1 MEIAKGKIGNALTST
16 ASDHVVAVTADI
28 YDEKQERYQEDI
40 NEYLLNHAN
49 DINDSL
55 CCFSEGIWENNL
67 YWSDVAVW
75 DNNKYA
81 LTDALSE
88 RINTLS
94 ETHQTD
100 TKSINQHLTEIDEA
114 LLQNSRKHDA
124 FNTHLEKHDGEIK
137 ALQKLIAEHDQQ
149 ITDLLYALVCFN
161 SGQWEND
168 FKWSNEALWENSNF
182 MCDTFEDIYHQIE
195 EHQNAITKLS
205 NRIFEV
211 QKDAADTLKS
221 INSTFDGFRKEHDA
235 FRKEHQEF
243 TNEHDAFRTE
253 HQGFTSKLDNLDARD
268 IEQQREIDTLLYR
281 ISILTNGQW
290 DNTLLWINDS
300 NWVNY
305 NESAGCKC
313 PIDTGEQLET
323 LHDNVA
329 NLQSG
334 LSETDTKVT
343 NNEEI
348 IAQHQDNLSSL
359 NAAVDNNSS
368 EIEEIKQ
375 AAVKE
380 HRSVAYQF
388 RAMGR
393 DQAAQ
398 DEKIAK
404 IGEHFNCFAD
414 GIWNDMFIWDNEQ
427 LWANQTGVL
436 KEALDDLQSSLHDT
450 RQKLHEANE
459 DIMTNLSLIQ
469 ANHQLIEGNAEGIQE
484 NREAIE
490 ETKQTLDDSVEALRN
505 EALTEHR
512 QVAYQLR
519 AIGREQ
525 VAQDENISKLG
536 EHFGCFVDGQ
546 WGNLFLWNNDHL
558 WHNQTGVIEDAIS
571 DIHQDIDE
579 VKENFNE
586 VTEEIFE
593 SLDNK
598 QSQIDELWEQKSCMD
613 KGKWNNTFF
622 WKDTDLWLNTTES
635 LVVVETEIIKHD
647 TRLSAL
653 ENQFALFLQQFVAQQ
668 SIISQQQAQLETLM
682 DCFTVLNVGKWQN
695 LLLWDN
701 TSKWSDTLIT
711 EAAGDSGVV
720 SVAVK
725 SYDPET
731 ATVSI

>member
-67 YWSDVAVW
+67 YWSDVTVW

-100 TKSINQHLTEIDEA
+100 TRAINQHLTEIDEE
-114 LLQNSRKHDA
+114 LLQNGRKHDA

-149 ITDLLYALVCFN
+149 ITDLLYALSCFN
-161 SGQWEND
+161 SGQWKND
-168 FKWSNEALWENSNF
+168 FKWSNETLWENSNF
-182 MCDTFEDIYHQIE
+182 MC
-195 EHQNAITKLS
+195 N
-205 NRIFEV
+205 
-211 QKDAADTLKS
+211 
-221 INSTFDGFRKEHDA
+221 
-235 FRKEHQEF
+235 
-243 TNEHDAFRTE
+243 
-253 HQGFTSKLDNLDARD
+253 
-268 IEQQREIDTLLYR
+268 
-281 ISILTNGQW
+281 
-290 DNTLLWINDS
+290 
-300 NWVNY
+300 
-305 NESAGCKC
+305 NESAGCEC

-334 LSETDTKVT
+334 LSETDTKVA

-393 DQAAQ
+393 DQVAQ

-469 ANHQLIEGNAEGIQE
+469 ANHQLIENNAEAIQE
-484 NREAIE
+484 NETAIN
-490 ETKQTLDDSVEALRN
+490 DLRG
-505 EALTEHR
+505 
-512 QVAYQLR
+512 Q
-519 AIGREQ
+519 
-525 VAQDENISKLG
+525 
-536 EHFGCFVDGQ
+536 FGCVEQGE
-546 WGNLFLWNNDHL
+546 WGNPYFWNNEDL
-558 WHNQTGVIEDAIS
+558 WIDNPNGLVEIETEVIEHNDRIT
-571 DIHQDIDE
+571 
-579 VKENFNE
+579 V
-586 VTEEIFE
+586 
-593 SLDNK
+593 
-598 QSQIDELWEQKSCMD
+598 
-613 KGKWNNTFF
+613 
-622 WKDTDLWLNTTES
+622 
-635 LVVVETEIIKHD
+635 
-647 TRLSAL
+647 L
-653 ENQFALFLQQFVAQQ
+653 EAQFASFMQQFTAQQ

-701 TSKWSDTLIT
+701 TSKWSDALIT
-711 EAAGDSGVV
+711 EVAGDSGVA

>member
-55 CCFSEGIWENNL
+55 CCFSEGVWANNL
-67 YWSDVAVW
+67 YWSNVVVW
-75 DNNKYA
+75 DNNKFA

-94 ETHQTD
+94 EAHKTD
-100 TKSINQHLTEIDEA
+100 TAAINKHLTKIDEA
-114 LLQNSRKHDA
+114 LLQNNKEHDA
-124 FNTHLEKHDGEIK
+124 YNVHLEKHDTEIK
-137 ALQKLIAEHDQQ
+137 DLQKLIAEHDQQ
-149 ITDLLYALVCFN
+149 IIDLLYALSCFN

-168 FKWSNEALWENSNF
+168 FKWSNETLWENSNF
-182 MCDTFEDIYHQIE
+182 MCNTFEDVYHLIE
-195 EHQNAITKLS
+195 EHQQTITQLS
-205 NRIFEV
+205 NRISEV
-211 QKDAADTLKS
+211 QKDAADTLND

-243 TNEHDAFRTE
+243 TKEHDAFRTE
-253 HQGFTSKLDNLDARD
+253 HQGFISKLDNLDVRD

-305 NESAGCKC
+305 NESAGCEC

-334 LSETDTKVT
+334 LSETDTKVA

-348 IAQHQDNLSSL
+348 IAQHQDNLNSL
-359 NAAVDNNSS
+359 NVAVDNNSS

-375 AAVKE
+375 SAVKE

-388 RAMGR
+388 RAIGR

-469 ANHQLIEGNAEGIQE
+469 ANHQLIENNAEAMQKDE
-484 NREAIE
+484 TAINDFRS
-490 ETKQTLDDSVEALRN
+490 Q
-505 EALTEHR
+505 
-512 QVAYQLR
+512 
-519 AIGREQ
+519 
-525 VAQDENISKLG
+525 
-536 EHFGCFVDGQ
+536 FGCIEQGE
-546 WGNLFLWNNDHL
+546 WGNPYFWNN
-558 WHNQTGVIEDAIS
+558 E
-571 DIHQDIDE
+571 
-579 VKENFNE
+579 
-586 VTEEIFE
+586 
-593 SLDNK
+593 
-598 QSQIDELWEQKSCMD
+598 
-613 KGKWNNTFF
+613 
-622 WKDTDLWLNTTES
+622 DLWIDNPKG
-635 LVVVETEIIKHD
+635 LVEVETEVIEHNDRI
-647 TRLSAL
+647 SAL
-653 ENQFALFLQQFVAQQ
+653 ETQFASFMQQFAAQQ

-711 EAAGDSGVV
+711 EATGDGGMASVV
-720 SVAVK
+720 VK

>member
-28 YDEKQERYQEDI
+28 YDEKQKRYQEDI

-55 CCFSEGIWENNL
+55 CCFSEGVWVNNL
-67 YWSDVAVW
+67 YWSNVAVW
-75 DNNKYA
+75 DNNKFA

-94 ETHQTD
+94 EAHKTD
-100 TKSINQHLTEIDEA
+100 TVAINKHLTKIDEA
-114 LLQNSRKHDA
+114 LLQNNKEHDA
-124 FNTHLEKHDGEIK
+124 YNVHLEKHDTEIK
-137 ALQKLIAEHDQQ
+137 DLQKLIAEHDQQ
-149 ITDLLYALVCFN
+149 IIDLLYALSCFN
-161 SGQWEND
+161 SGQWEID
-168 FKWSNEALWENSNF
+168 FKWSNETLWENSNF
-182 MCDTFEDIYHQIE
+182 MCNTFEDVYHLIE
-195 EHQNAITKLS
+195 EHQQAITQLS
-205 NRIFEV
+205 NRISEV
-211 QKDAADTLKS
+211 QKDAADTLNG

-243 TNEHDAFRTE
+243 TKEHDAFRTE
-253 HQGFTSKLDNLDARD
+253 HQGFISKLDNLDVRD

-305 NESAGCKC
+305 NESAGCEC

-329 NLQSG
+329 HLQSG
-334 LSETDTKVT
+334 LSETDTKVA

-348 IAQHQDNLSSL
+348 IAQHQDNLNSL
-359 NAAVDNNSS
+359 NVAVDNNSS

-375 AAVKE
+375 SAVKE

-388 RAMGR
+388 RAIGR

-414 GIWNDMFIWDNEQ
+414 GIWSDMFIWDNEQ

-459 DIMTNLSLIQ
+459 DIITNLSLIQ
-469 ANHQLIEGNAEGIQE
+469 ANHQLIEKNIDDIQE
-484 NREAIE
+484 NRESIANIQKNLDNSIKILKDEAI
-490 ETKQTLDDSVEALRN
+490 
-505 EALTEHR
+505 TEHR

-525 VAQDENISKLG
+525 AVQDDNISKLG
-536 EHFGCFVDGQ
+536 EHFGCFVDGL
-546 WGNLFLWNNDHL
+546 WGNLFVWNNDHL
-558 WHNQTGVIEDAIS
+558 WHNETGVIEKAIA
-571 DIHQDIDE
+571 DIHQRIDDTQE
-579 VKENFNE
+579 TVDSNKNE
-586 VTEEIFE
+586 TDER
-593 SLDNK
+593 LDS
-598 QSQIDELWEQKSCMD
+598 QQIQIDELWEEKSCLND
-613 KGKWNNTFF
+613 GEWNNAFF
-622 WKDTDLWLNTTES
+622 WNEAELWLNTPES
-635 LVVVETEIIKHD
+635 LFEVEVEIIKHD

-653 ENQFALFLQQFVAQQ
+653 ENQFALFMEQFSVQKAIIKQQ
-668 SIISQQQAQLETLM
+668 SEQLATLM

-701 TSKWSDTLIT
+701 ISKWSDTLIT
-711 EAAGDSGVV
+711 DASGDGGVA

>member
-40 NEYLLNHAN
+40 NKYLLNHAN

-55 CCFSEGIWENNL
+55 CCFSEGIWKNNL

-88 RINTLS
+88 RINALS

-100 TKSINQHLTEIDEA
+100 TRAINQHLTEIDEA
-114 LLQNSRKHDA
+114 LLQNGRKHDA

-137 ALQKLIAEHDQQ
+137 ALQKLITEHDQQ
-149 ITDLLYALVCFN
+149 ITDLLYALSCFN

-168 FKWSNEALWENSNF
+168 FKWSNETLWENSNF
-182 MCDTFEDIYHQIE
+182 MCNTFEDVYHLIE
-195 EHQNAITKLS
+195 EHQQAITQLS
-205 NRIFEV
+205 NRISEV
-211 QKDAADTLKS
+211 QKDAADTLKG

-243 TNEHDAFRTE
+243 TKEHDAFRTE

-305 NESAGCKC
+305 NESAGCEC

-323 LHDNVA
+323 LHINVA

-334 LSETDTKVT
+334 LSETDSKVA
-343 NNEEI
+343 NNEAI

-427 LWANQTGVL
+427 LWANQTGVI

-469 ANHQLIEGNAEGIQE
+469 ANHQLIENNAEAIQE
-484 NREAIE
+484 NETAINN
-490 ETKQTLDDSVEALRN
+490 LRG
-505 EALTEHR
+505 
-512 QVAYQLR
+512 Q
-519 AIGREQ
+519 
-525 VAQDENISKLG
+525 
-536 EHFGCFVDGQ
+536 FGCVEQGE
-546 WGNLFLWNNDHL
+546 WGNPYFWNNEDL
-558 WHNQTGVIEDAIS
+558 WIDNPNGLVEIETEVIEHNDRIT
-571 DIHQDIDE
+571 
-579 VKENFNE
+579 V
-586 VTEEIFE
+586 
-593 SLDNK
+593 
-598 QSQIDELWEQKSCMD
+598 
-613 KGKWNNTFF
+613 
-622 WKDTDLWLNTTES
+622 
-635 LVVVETEIIKHD
+635 
-647 TRLSAL
+647 L
-653 ENQFALFLQQFVAQQ
+653 EAQFASFMQQFTTQQ

-711 EAAGDSGVV
+711 ETAGDSGVA

>member
-67 YWSDVAVW
+67 YWSDVTVW

-100 TKSINQHLTEIDEA
+100 TRAINQHLTEIDEE
-114 LLQNSRKHDA
+114 LLQNGRKHDA

-149 ITDLLYALVCFN
+149 ITDLLYALSCFN
-161 SGQWEND
+161 SGQWKND
-168 FKWSNEALWENSNF
+168 FKWSNETLWENSNF
-182 MCDTFEDIYHQIE
+182 MCNTFEDVYHLIE
-195 EHQNAITKLS
+195 EHRQAITQLS
-205 NRIFEV
+205 NRISEV
-211 QKDAADTLKS
+211 QKDAADTLKG

-235 FRKEHQEF
+235 FRKEH
-243 TNEHDAFRTE
+243 
-253 HQGFTSKLDNLDARD
+253 
-268 IEQQREIDTLLYR
+268 
-281 ISILTNGQW
+281 
-290 DNTLLWINDS
+290 
-300 NWVNY
+300 
-305 NESAGCKC
+305 
-313 PIDTGEQLET
+313 
-323 LHDNVA
+323 
-329 NLQSG
+329 
-334 LSETDTKVT
+334 
-343 NNEEI
+343 
-348 IAQHQDNLSSL
+348 
-359 NAAVDNNSS
+359 
-368 EIEEIKQ
+368 
-375 AAVKE
+375 
-380 HRSVAYQF
+380 RSVAYQF

-393 DQAAQ
+393 DQVAQ

-469 ANHQLIEGNAEGIQE
+469 ANHQLIENNAEAIQE
-484 NREAIE
+484 NETAIN
-490 ETKQTLDDSVEALRN
+490 DLRG
-505 EALTEHR
+505 
-512 QVAYQLR
+512 Q
-519 AIGREQ
+519 
-525 VAQDENISKLG
+525 
-536 EHFGCFVDGQ
+536 FGCVEQGE
-546 WGNLFLWNNDHL
+546 WGNPYFWNNEDL
-558 WHNQTGVIEDAIS
+558 WIDNPNGLVEIETEVIEHNDRIT
-571 DIHQDIDE
+571 
-579 VKENFNE
+579 V
-586 VTEEIFE
+586 
-593 SLDNK
+593 
-598 QSQIDELWEQKSCMD
+598 
-613 KGKWNNTFF
+613 
-622 WKDTDLWLNTTES
+622 
-635 LVVVETEIIKHD
+635 
-647 TRLSAL
+647 L
-653 ENQFALFLQQFVAQQ
+653 EAQFASFMQQFTAQQ

-701 TSKWSDTLIT
+701 TSKWSDALIT
-711 EAAGDSGVV
+711 EVAGDSGVA

>member
-16 ASDHVVAVTADI
+16 ASNHVVAVTADI
-28 YDEKQERYQEDI
+28 YDEKQERYQENI

-49 DINDSL
+49 DINNSL

-75 DNNKYA
+75 DNNKFA

-94 ETHQTD
+94 ETHKTD
-100 TKSINQHLTEIDEA
+100 TSTINKHLTKLDEA
-114 LLQNSRKHDA
+114 LLQNGKEHDA
-124 FNTHLEKHDGEIK
+124 YNVHLEKHNTEIK
-137 ALQKLIAEHDQQ
+137 DLQKLIAEHNQQ
-149 ITDLLYALVCFN
+149 ITDLLYALSCFN

-168 FKWSNEALWENSNF
+168 FKWSNETLWENSNF
-182 MCDTFEDIYHQIE
+182 MCNTFEDVYHLIE
-195 EHQNAITKLS
+195 EHQQAITQLS
-205 NRIFEV
+205 NRISEV
-211 QKDAADTLKS
+211 QKDAANTLKS

-243 TNEHDAFRTE
+243 TKEHDAFRTE

-305 NESAGCKC
+305 NESAGCEC

-334 LSETDTKVT
+334 LSETDTKVA

-348 IAQHQDNLSSL
+348 IAQHQDNLNSL
-359 NAAVDNNSS
+359 NVAVDNNSS

-375 AAVKE
+375 SAVKE

-388 RAMGR
+388 RAIGR

-469 ANHQLIEGNAEGIQE
+469 ANHQLIENNAEAIQKNE
-484 NREAIE
+484 TAINDFRS
-490 ETKQTLDDSVEALRN
+490 Q
-505 EALTEHR
+505 
-512 QVAYQLR
+512 
-519 AIGREQ
+519 
-525 VAQDENISKLG
+525 
-536 EHFGCFVDGQ
+536 FGCIEQGE
-546 WGNLFLWNNDHL
+546 WGNPYFWNN
-558 WHNQTGVIEDAIS
+558 E
-571 DIHQDIDE
+571 
-579 VKENFNE
+579 
-586 VTEEIFE
+586 
-593 SLDNK
+593 
-598 QSQIDELWEQKSCMD
+598 
-613 KGKWNNTFF
+613 
-622 WKDTDLWLNTTES
+622 DLWIDNPNG
-635 LVVVETEIIKHD
+635 LVEVETEVIEHNDRI
-647 TRLSAL
+647 SAL
-653 ENQFALFLQQFVAQQ
+653 ETQFASFMQQFAAQQ
-668 SIISQQQAQLETLM
+668 SIISRQQAQLETLM

-711 EAAGDSGVV
+711 EATGDGGMA